1 MKFTRTLKPLKG
13 QFELAPYLCVVFV
26 LLFFMLFGGYLVLPV
41 GTRLELPP
49 GGSRS
54 GPWTGDAFLVVAVDA
69 GDQCYFENQ
78 IVPDLA
84 ILKTRLTARA
94 NAPKG
99 PRKLYLQADR
109 SVRYER
115 LQELASLAREAGLSE
130 ILLGG
135 GGGEGNS
142 GDGTTGTQG
151 SSEVRRPGI
160 PKP

>member
-41 GTRLELPP
+41 GTRLELPS

-54 GPWTGDAFLVVAVDA
+54 GTWTGDAFLVVAVDA
-69 GDQCYFENQ
+69 GEQCYFENQ

-115 LQELASLAREAGLSE
+115 LQELATLAREAGLSE

-135 GGGEGNS
+135 GGGNG
-142 GDGTTGTQG
+142 GGGPTGTQG
-151 SSEVRRPGI
+151 SPEGRRPGI
-160 PKP
+160 PNP

>member
-54 GPWTGDAFLVVAVDA
+54 GTWTGDAFLVVAVDA
-69 GDQCYFENQ
+69 GEQCYFENQ

-84 ILKTRLTARA
+84 ILKTRLAARA
-94 NAPKG
+94 AAPKG

-142 GDGTTGTQG
+142 GGGTTGTQG

>member
-41 GTRLELPP
+41 GTRLELPQ
-49 GGSRS
+49 GGSRI
-54 GPWTGDAFLVVAVDA
+54 GTWTGDPFLVVAVDA
-69 GDQCYFENQ
+69 SEQCYFENQ
-78 IVPDLA
+78 IVPDLDV
-84 ILKTRLTARA
+84 LKARLTARA

-115 LQELASLAREAGLSE
+115 LQQLASLAREAGLSE

-135 GGGEGNS
+135 SGGTHSGNGDNTDPRRS
-142 GDGTTGTQG
+142 GN
-151 SSEVRRPGI
+151 

>member
-1 MKFTRTLKPLKG
+1 
-13 QFELAPYLCVVFV
+13 VVFV

-54 GPWTGDAFLVVAVDA
+54 GTWTGDAFLVVAVDA
-69 GDQCYFENQ
+69 GEQCYFENQ

-115 LQELASLAREAGLSE
+115 LQELATLAREAGLSE

-135 GGGEGNS
+135 GGGNG
-142 GDGTTGTQG
+142 GGGPTGTQG
-151 SSEVRRPGI
+151 SPEGRRPGI
-160 PKP
+160 PNP

>member
-41 GTRLELPP
+41 GTRLELPQ
-49 GGSRS
+49 GGSRI
-54 GPWTGDAFLVVAVDA
+54 GTWTGDPFLVVAVDA
-69 GDQCYFENQ
+69 SEQCYFENQ
-78 IVPDLA
+78 IVPDLDV
-84 ILKTRLTARA
+84 LKARLTARA

-109 SVRYER
+109 SVHYER
-115 LQELASLAREAGLSE
+115 LQQLASLAREAGLSE

-135 GGGEGNS
+135 SGSRSDGDNTDPRRSGN
-142 GDGTTGTQG
+142 
-151 SSEVRRPGI
+151 

>member
-1 MKFTRTLKPLKG
+1 
-13 QFELAPYLCVVFV
+13 
-26 LLFFMLFGGYLVLPV
+26 
-41 GTRLELPP
+41 
-49 GGSRS
+49 
-54 GPWTGDAFLVVAVDA
+54 VAVDA
-69 GDQCYFENQ
+69 GEQCYFENQ

-135 GGGEGNS
+135 GSGGDNS
-142 GDGTTGTQG
+142 GGGTTGTQG
-151 SSEVRRPGI
+151 GSEVRRPGI

>member
-1 MKFTRTLKPLKG
+1 
-13 QFELAPYLCVVFV
+13 V

-54 GPWTGDAFLVVAVDA
+54 GTWTGDAFLVVAVDA
-69 GDQCYFENQ
+69 GEQCYFENQ

-115 LQELASLAREAGLSE
+115 LQELATLAREAGLSE

-135 GGGEGNS
+135 GGNGG
-142 GDGTTGTQG
+142 GGPTGTQG
-151 SSEVRRPGI
+151 GPEGRRPGI
-160 PKP
+160 PNP

>member
-41 GTRLELPP
+41 GTRLELPQ
-49 GGSRS
+49 GGSRI
-54 GPWTGDAFLVVAVDA
+54 GTWTGDPFLVVAVDA
-69 GDQCYFENQ
+69 SEQCYFENQ
-78 IVPDLA
+78 IVPDLTV
-84 ILKTRLTARA
+84 LKTRLTARA

-115 LQELASLAREAGLSE
+115 LQQLASLAREAGLSE

-135 GGGEGNS
+135 GGSSSNSDGGNADPRRS
-142 GDGTTGTQG
+142 GN
-151 SSEVRRPGI
+151 PN
-160 PKP
+160 P

>member
-54 GPWTGDAFLVVAVDA
+54 GTWTGDAFLVVAVDA
-69 GDQCYFENQ
+69 GEQCYFENQ

-135 GGGEGNS
+135 GGGNG
-142 GDGTTGTQG
+142 GGGPTGTQG
-151 SSEVRRPGI
+151 SPEGRRPGI
-160 PKP
+160 PNP

>member
-54 GPWTGDAFLVVAVDA
+54 GTWTGDAFLVVAVDA
-69 GDQCYFENQ
+69 GEQCYFENQ

-94 NAPKG
+94 NAPRG

-115 LQELASLAREAGLSE
+115 LQELATLAREAGLSE

-135 GGGEGNS
+135 GGGNG
-142 GDGTTGTQG
+142 GGGPTGTQG
-151 SSEVRRPGI
+151 SPEGRRPGI
-160 PKP
+160 PNP

>member
-41 GTRLELPP
+41 GTRLELPS

-54 GPWTGDAFLVVAVDA
+54 GTWTGDAFLVVAVDA
-69 GDQCYFENQ
+69 GEQCYFENQ

-94 NAPKG
+94 NAPRG

-115 LQELASLAREAGLSE
+115 LQELATLAREAGLSE

-135 GGGEGNS
+135 GGGNG
-142 GDGTTGTQG
+142 GGGPTGTQG
-151 SSEVRRPGI
+151 SPEGRRPGI
-160 PKP
+160 PNP

>member
-54 GPWTGDAFLVVAVDA
+54 GTWTGDAFLVVAVDA
-69 GDQCYFENQ
+69 GEQCYFENQ

-115 LQELASLAREAGLSE
+115 LQELATLAREAGLSE

-135 GGGEGNS
+135 GGGNG
-142 GDGTTGTQG
+142 GGGPTGTQG
-151 SSEVRRPGI
+151 GPEGRRPGI
-160 PKP
+160 PNP

>member
-41 GTRLELPP
+41 GTRLELPQ
-49 GGSRS
+49 GGSRI
-54 GPWTGDAFLVVAVDA
+54 GTWTGDPFLVVAVDA
-69 GDQCYFENQ
+69 SEQCYFENQ
-78 IVPDLA
+78 IVPDLDV
-84 ILKTRLTARA
+84 LKARLTARA

-115 LQELASLAREAGLSE
+115 LQQLASLAREAGLSE

-135 GGGEGNS
+135 GGGTHSGNGDNTDPRRS
-142 GDGTTGTQG
+142 GN
-151 SSEVRRPGI
+151 

>member
-41 GTRLELPP
+41 GTRLELPS

-54 GPWTGDAFLVVAVDA
+54 GTWTGDAFLVVAVDA
-69 GDQCYFENQ
+69 GEQCYFENQ

-99 PRKLYLQADR
+99 PRKLYLQVDR

-115 LQELASLAREAGLSE
+115 LQELATLAREAGLSE

-135 GGGEGNS
+135 GGGNG
-142 GDGTTGTQG
+142 GGGPTGTQG
-151 SSEVRRPGI
+151 SPEGRRPGI
-160 PKP
+160 PNP

>member
-41 GTRLELPP
+41 GTRLELPV
-49 GGSRS
+49 GGTRI
-54 GPWTGDAFLVVAVDA
+54 GTWTGDPFLVVAVDA
-69 GDQCYFENQ
+69 GEQCYFENQ
-78 IVPDLA
+78 IVPDLGV
-84 ILKTRLTARA
+84 LKARLSARA
-94 NAPKG
+94 GAPKG

-130 ILLGG
+130 IVLGG
-135 GGGEGNS
+135 GGS
-142 GDGTTGTQG
+142 GSGSIGSPTPTT
-151 SSEVRRPGI
+151 P
-160 PKP
+160 

>member
-54 GPWTGDAFLVVAVDA
+54 GTWTGDAFLVVAVDA
-69 GDQCYFENQ
+69 GEQCYFENQ

-94 NAPKG
+94 NTPKG

-115 LQELASLAREAGLSE
+115 LQELATLAREAGLSE

-135 GGGEGNS
+135 GGGNG
-142 GDGTTGTQG
+142 GGGPTGTQG
-151 SSEVRRPGI
+151 SPEGRRPGI
-160 PKP
+160 PNP

>member
-1 MKFTRTLKPLKG
+1 
-13 QFELAPYLCVVFV
+13 LCVVFV

-41 GTRLELPP
+41 GTRLELPS

-54 GPWTGDAFLVVAVDA
+54 GTWTGDAFLVVAVDA
-69 GDQCYFENQ
+69 GEQCYFENQ

-115 LQELASLAREAGLSE
+115 LQELATLAREAGLSE

-135 GGGEGNS
+135 GGGNG
-142 GDGTTGTQG
+142 GGGPTGTQG
-151 SSEVRRPGI
+151 SPEGRRPGI
-160 PKP
+160 PNP

>member
-1 MKFTRTLKPLKG
+1 
-13 QFELAPYLCVVFV
+13 
-26 LLFFMLFGGYLVLPV
+26 
-41 GTRLELPP
+41 LELPP

-54 GPWTGDAFLVVAVDA
+54 GTWTGDAFLVVAVDA
-69 GDQCYFENQ
+69 GEQCYFENQ

-115 LQELASLAREAGLSE
+115 LQELATLAREAGLSE

-135 GGGEGNS
+135 GGNGG
-142 GDGTTGTQG
+142 GGPTGTQG
-151 SSEVRRPGI
+151 GPEGRRPGI
-160 PKP
+160 PNP

>member
-1 MKFTRTLKPLKG
+1 
-13 QFELAPYLCVVFV
+13 VVFV

-54 GPWTGDAFLVVAVDA
+54 GTWTGDAFLVVAVDA
-69 GDQCYFENQ
+69 GEQCYFENQ

-94 NAPKG
+94 NAPRG

-115 LQELASLAREAGLSE
+115 LQELATLAREAGLSE

-135 GGGEGNS
+135 GGGNG
-142 GDGTTGTQG
+142 GGGPTGTQG
-151 SSEVRRPGI
+151 SPEGRRPGI
-160 PKP
+160 PNP